1 MKDKNRA
8 MTSSFLPPIL
18 KYDVIFRDGVLNRL
32 GIGMGD
38 DGGVGDEEN
47 VNYDNYGVN
56 VRSLTR
62 IYNYGGSS
70 YLS

>member
-1 MKDKNRA
+1 MIGGDGVIHN
-8 MTSSFLPPIL
+8 MFLIL
-18 KYDVIFRDGVLNRL
+18 ILLYSDGVLNRL

-38 DGGVGDEEN
+38 DCGVGDEKN

>member
-32 GIGMGD
+32 GIVMGD

-47 VNYDNYGVN
+47 VNYDNY
-56 VRSLTR
+56 
-62 IYNYGGSS
+62 
-70 YLS
+70 

>member
-8 MTSSFLPPIL
+8 MTFLFLPPIL
-18 KYDVIFRDGVLNRL
+18 KYDVIFRDGVLIRL

-38 DGGVGDEEN
+38 DGGFGDEEN

-56 VRSLTR
+56 VRSETR